1 MPSVHNGMCVLN
13 VADTKRSITSFYT
26 FFVTEP
32 FFAIVTLEKKTSF
45 VKRSMKK
52 MLKNYLNA

>member
-1 MPSVHNGMCVLN
+1 MCVLN

>member
-1 MPSVHNGMCVLN
+1 MPSVHNGICVLN

-26 FFVTEP
+26 FFATEP
-32 FFAIVTLEKKTSF
+32 FFAIVTLEKKSSF
-45 VKRSMKK
+45 AMKK